1 MKIKE
6 MNRLIRDKSITCL
19 LLLALALSF
28 FITFIGVDIILQMKS
43 ETATRKKE
51 HYEYEYT
58 WYYSSEESM
67 EKEIDETSIMI
78 PDIEV
83 EQGNLILSGIYVSIA
98 NSVNTVPLELVMS
111 SKEEIKHDFLW
122 GELSD
127 KKNTVVIYESLGN
140 YTYEKNGNVYII
152 IEKEEYRVTGVIKE
166 TAKDYY
172 DYGCFMFYDSA
183 SENLREYTS
192 VYYSDIWNPNTVEFF
207 SDTRIS
213 EEQLQYVIDW
223 CKTWCGEKEVAF
235 ELGTQMEE
243 DVDYNEKDRMSFYF
257 SIVLLVFSL
266 VNCMVITN
274 TWIERRRKEFIIRK
288 TYGESA
294 GQIFQ
299 GLFVELSQHAA
310 VCGILVLFFKSIF
323 QMVRK
328 DFNLSNLF
336 FNFTIL
342 LAAIVVL
349 SLVIVLVML
358 AKIAGIKPGKAL
370 KEYQ

>member
-1 MKIKE
+1 MKINK
-6 MNRLIRDKSITCL
+6 MNRFIRDKSITCL
-19 LLLALALSF
+19 LLLALTLSF
-28 FITFIGVDIILQMKS
+28 FITFIGGDIILQMKS
-43 ETATRKKE
+43 ETALRKKE
-51 HYEYEYT
+51 NYEYEYT
-58 WYYSSEESM
+58 WYYSSEGYM
-67 EKEIDETSIMI
+67 EREVGETITLV

-83 EQGNLILSGIYVSIA
+83 EQGNLILSGMDVSIA

-183 SENLREYTS
+183 SENLREYAS
-192 VYYSDIWNPNTVEFF
+192 AYYSDIWNLNMVEFF
-207 SDTRIS
+207 SDAPIS
-213 EEQLQYVIDW
+213 KEQLQYVIDW

-235 ELGTQMEE
+235 ELGTDMEE
-243 DVDYNEKDRMSFYF
+243 DVDYNEKDWMSFYF

-266 VNCMVITN
+266 VNCMVIAN

-294 GQIFQ
+294 RQIFQ

-323 QMVRK
+323 QIVRK
-328 DFNLSNLF
+328 DFNLSDLF

-358 AKIAGIKPGKAL
+358 AKIARIKPGKAL